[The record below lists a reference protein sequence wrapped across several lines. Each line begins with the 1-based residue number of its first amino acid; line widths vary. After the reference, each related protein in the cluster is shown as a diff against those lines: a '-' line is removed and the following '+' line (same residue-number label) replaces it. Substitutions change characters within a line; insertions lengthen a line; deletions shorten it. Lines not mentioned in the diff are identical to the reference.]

1 MALINSKTEELVK
14 GVVVKG
20 VIRLAIPGEIKEVI
34 RRTLEEHGFDY
45 REYLEGEGDWLY
57 EVIEGSLIGEE
68 REALTVYCYGH
79 GSGFTDCVISVYGE
93 PIARVELRSGEEA
106 RGLGRRLEHAKWVLD
121 EVRRRA
127 RRSRAATPLR
137 KLLHEIGL

>member
-1 MALINSKTEELVK
+1 
-14 GVVVKG
+14 VVVKG
-20 VIRLAIPGEIKEVI
+20 VLRLAIPGEIREVI
-34 RRTLEEHGFDY
+34 RRTLEEHGFEY

-57 EVIEGSLIGEE
+57 EVIEGSLVGEE
-68 REALTVYCYGH
+68 REALTIYCYEH
-79 GSGFTDCVISVYGE
+79 GFGFTECVISVYGE

-106 RGLGRRLEHAKWVLD
+106 RGLGKRLEHAKRVLD

-127 RRSRAATPLR
+127 RRSRVATPLR